1 MPHGNPLSRMA
12 LGLVLAA
19 APLFASAV
27 IAPPSSGNGELL
39 LTVWD
44 YTERQSYTRDLGM
57 LLSDFGP
64 AAFTDP
70 GFTLV
75 WAPDALLTDFLT
87 GAQGNLV
94 VWNVLTGD
102 SGGPVGA
109 RSLLTTAPT
118 SLTEAQL
125 EAGNVGN
132 LSQALTHLNKYV
144 DKLNGLE
151 THASQADGTALAA
164 PGNGAAYAGSRG
176 FGDDLG
182 GSLPFYTNTGV
193 LGQTLNFW
201 QIDRA
206 QPVPGNGQGGF
217 FEGLFAFLQGNRPLQ
232 FQGLDATPYGIL
244 ANGEFLYSSF
254 TLMDDG
260 TLVFAVPV
268 PEAETWALLLVGLA
282 GVAWVARRRR
292 QAAGAPLSSA
302 ATSM

>member
-1 MPHGNPLSRMA
+1 MSHRNSLSRMV
-12 LGLVLAA
+12 LGAALAA
-19 APLFASAV
+19 APLFTSAA

-44 YTERQSYTRDLGM
+44 YTDNQSYTRDLGM

-64 AAFTDP
+64 SALTDAD
-70 GFTLV
+70 FSLV
-75 WAPDALLTDFLT
+75 WAPDALLTDFLAE
-87 GAQGNLV
+87 AQGNLV
-94 VWNVLTGD
+94 VWNVLAGD
-102 SGGPVGA
+102 SGGPAGA

-125 EAGNVGN
+125 EAGTVGD
-132 LSQALTHLNKYV
+132 LSQALTRLNRYV
-144 DKLNGLE
+144 GAVNNLE
-151 THASQADGTALAA
+151 THASQADGSALATA
-164 PGNGAAYAGSRG
+164 GKAYAGSRG

-206 QPVPGNGQGGF
+206 QPTPGAAPDGF
-217 FEGLFAFLQGNRPLQ
+217 FGELFAFLQGVRPLQ
-232 FQGLDATPYGIL
+232 FQGLDATPYGIT

-268 PEAETWALLLVGLA
+268 PEAETWGLLLVGLSA
-282 GVAWVARRRR
+282 VAWVTRRRR
-292 QAAGAPLSSA
+292 PGTPLIGQA
-302 ATSM
+302 